1 MINQDYTVENSIP
14 RIIYQTWHTQNF
26 HKKINN
32 LHKTMLRLNPG
43 YKHIIYTDEQMNDY
57 MNSNADS
64 NIKDVYWKMNH
75 NFW

>member
-1 MINQDYTVENSIP
+1 VISKT
-14 RIIYQTWHTQNF
+14 IYQTSHTQNLPEKL
-26 HKKINN
+26 HSKMRKK
-32 LHKTMLRLNPG
+32 NPE
-43 YKHIIYTDEQMNDY
+43 YEHIVYTDEQMNDY